1 MSTSSSLD
9 ISIDE
14 LLERVAALEQSL
26 EEMNESYFELHGVE
40 NLIHERGTWKDKV
53 FALLSHANIPYYW
66 IIDII
71 QVPREPHHVIV
82 YFINNVVTHTAFL
95 RLQRYLHIE

>member
-1 MSTSSSLD
+1 MTISSSSD

-14 LLERVAALEQSL
+14 LLERVVALEQSL
-26 EEMNESYFELHGVE
+26 EEMNESYFEMHGVE

-53 FALLSHANIPYYW
+53 YALLSHANIPYYW
-66 IIDII
+66 IIDIV
-71 QVPREPHHVIV
+71 QVPLEPDHVIV

-95 RLQRYLHIE
+95 RLQHYLQLE